1 MKKIGMGGK
10 YPARVKQ
17 YHSMKN
23 IPDKFFNWFTGKTGG
38 KFIIHTRKQ
47 LNKSAKSTLIN
58 NIVFLEKLVF
68 NLAYEL
74 YKSKLPR
81 LKTKGK
87 KVQYD
92 YVLGSGIAGMP
103 VHKMALPKRKAKRK
117 FSAKQLAAQRL
128 FAKRA
133 KAGTLRRRR

>member
-38 KFIIHTRKQ
+38 KFIVHTRKQ

-81 LKTKGK
+81 LKIIK
-87 KVQYD
+87 KKKRSKKQLD
-92 YVLGSGIAGMP
+92 NDKRLG
-103 VHKMALPKRKAKRK
+103 KMAKT
-117 FSAKQLAAQRL
+117 
-128 FAKRA
+128 RA
-133 KAGTLRRRR
+133 KKRRKR